1 MTVILAIFQAVLVVL
16 IAPLLSGTSRYL
28 RAKMHSRA
36 GSDIL
41 QDYRDLI
48 KLFGRQEVHS
58 NQSSFV
64 ARYMPMVYFSTMVV
78 LAMGLPM
85 LTQFSPL
92 PLLADIIAVIY
103 LLALSRFFFSL
114 AGVDTS
120 ASYAGTSGVREL
132 IAGILVEPSMML
144 ALFAAALAIGSTNV
158 GFMGAAVASGAV
170 SAPVATFLAA
180 VAFAMA
186 CFVELG
192 KLPFDVA
199 EAEQEL
205 NEGILSEYSGASLA
219 MLKLSISMKQV
230 VVVSWFLAIFCP
242 FGAALSMSAGALAL
256 GLLLYLAKIVVVFL
270 IVSVIENS
278 VMRARFKI
286 MGAKTWVIFGVAVL
300 SFAFLVVGV

>member
-1 MTVILAIFQAVLVVL
+1 MTIVLAIFQAVLVVL
-16 IAPLLSGTSRYL
+16 IAPLLSGTSRYI

-36 GSDIL
+36 GSDVL

-58 NQSSFV
+58 NQSTFV
-64 ARYMPMVYFSTMVV
+64 ARIMPVVYFATMVV
-78 LAMGLPM
+78 LAMGMPM
-85 LTQFSPL
+85 LTLNSPI
-92 PLLADIIAVIY
+92 PLLADVIAVIY

-120 ASYAGTSGVREL
+120 NSYAGTSGVREL

-144 ALFAAALAIGSTNV
+144 ALFAAALAAGSTNI
-158 GFMGAAVASGAV
+158 GAMGMAVTSGAV

-180 VAFAMA
+180 IAFGLA

-205 NEGILSEYSGASLA
+205 NEGILAEYSGASLA
-219 MLKLSISMKQV
+219 MLKLSISLKQL
-230 VVVSWFLAIFCP
+230 VVVSWFLAIFFP
-242 FGAALSMSAGALAL
+242 FGAATTMSLGAL
-256 GLLLYLAKIVVVFL
+256 GLGLVFYLVKVAVVFL
-270 IVSVIENS
+270 VVSVVENS

-286 MGAKTWVIFGVAVL
+286 MGAKTWVIFGVSVL